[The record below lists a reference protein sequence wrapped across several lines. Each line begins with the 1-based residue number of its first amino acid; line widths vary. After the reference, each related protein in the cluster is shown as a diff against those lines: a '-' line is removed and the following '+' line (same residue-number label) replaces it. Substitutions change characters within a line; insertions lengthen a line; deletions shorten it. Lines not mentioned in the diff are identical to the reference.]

1 MSAPGRHQVLYYDG
15 ALPVV
20 VAPDE
25 IDITSWTLLEAEL
38 LAASRYGATVIVDM
52 TETTFC
58 DSSGIRLFL
67 LAHDRAAADG
77 GELRLAAV
85 GPAVMRILELL
96 GANRVL
102 SIYPTVGEA
111 LQQPSA
117 VEPLQLATEAG
128 TD

>member
-1 MSAPGRHQVLYYDG
+1 VSAPGRHQVLYSDG

-25 IDITSWTLLEAEL
+25 VDITSWVLLEAEL
-38 LAASRYGATVIVDM
+38 IAASRHHATVIVDM
-52 TETTFC
+52 SATAFC

-67 LAHDRAAADG
+67 LAHDRAVADG

-85 GPAVMRILELL
+85 GPAVRRIFELL
-96 GANRVL
+96 GADQVL

-111 LQQPSA
+111 LQHPSA
-117 VEPLQLATEAG
+117 EPGQLVEEAG
-128 TD
+128 TG